1 MGLLGNVYGNINSST
16 GAATK
21 SSGNLSIK
29 ADKET
34 SKNTKSEVDI
44 TQFDNLPS
52 KGTQK
57 PLADSNSNFADM
69 NKQAAKNNDKIN
81 AAGDPKDQ
89 ADSLDLKSA
98 ITDKNKD
105 FDKVGKEKNPVA
117 DTVETVHP
125 EDPGRP
131 FSYKKNKEEPVEDPN
146 KSEAMDWL
154 MEQMLESATGSDPDT
169 PDGKAPDAVNRDIEM
184 PGVKPQKDSNP
195 ANNDRPKLQ
204 KAKPPT
210 EIKTPPARKNP
221 AMNPT
226 SFTKKPMGAMANIPK
241 PNIPKFKF

>member
-125 EDPGRP
+125 EDPGQP
-131 FSYKKNKEEPVEDPN
+131 FTYKKNKEEPVEDPN

>member
-81 AAGDPKDQ
+81 AAGDPK
-89 ADSLDLKSA
+89 
-98 ITDKNKD
+98 
-105 FDKVGKEKNPVA
+105 
-117 DTVETVHP
+117 
-125 EDPGRP
+125 
-131 FSYKKNKEEPVEDPN
+131 
-146 KSEAMDWL
+146 
-154 MEQMLESATGSDPDT
+154 
-169 PDGKAPDAVNRDIEM
+169 
-184 PGVKPQKDSNP
+184 
-195 ANNDRPKLQ
+195 
-204 KAKPPT
+204 
-210 EIKTPPARKNP
+210 IKQIA
-221 AMNPT
+221 
-226 SFTKKPMGAMANIPK
+226 
-241 PNIPKFKF
+241 